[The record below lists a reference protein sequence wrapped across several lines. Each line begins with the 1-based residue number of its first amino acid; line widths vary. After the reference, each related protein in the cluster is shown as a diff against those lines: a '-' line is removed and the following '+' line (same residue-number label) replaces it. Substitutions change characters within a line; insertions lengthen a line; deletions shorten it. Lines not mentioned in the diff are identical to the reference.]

1 MEIASLFDWQTIISG
16 TLVAIIG
23 CLVRYYSKKIEKYK
37 KEAEAKEAERR
48 ENENRRRKQIDD
60 IIEHYGEILEWQ
72 KRMDEKF
79 EKIKTDMEKYTSR
92 INKVIDGG
100 LALLRDRI
108 LQSCRNFIE
117 KGSTS
122 YVARENITEM
132 YKAYHNYGGNGVV
145 TRYYEEFMKLP
156 VLDGVSGSV
165 NTEITNRCIYDK
177 FKHNNEEK
185 EQINNETSYS

>member
-23 CLVRYYSKKIEKYK
+23 CLIRYYSKKIEKYK

>member
-23 CLVRYYSKKIEKYK
+23 CLVRYYSNKIEKYK

-48 ENENRRRKQIDD
+48 ENQNRRRKQIDD

>member
-23 CLVRYYSKKIEKYK
+23 CLIRYYSKKIEKYK

-79 EKIKTDMEKYTSR
+79 DKIKTDMEKYTSR

>member
-1 MEIASLFDWQTIISG
+1 
-16 TLVAIIG
+16 
-23 CLVRYYSKKIEKYK
+23 
-37 KEAEAKEAERR
+37 
-48 ENENRRRKQIDD
+48 
-60 IIEHYGEILEWQ
+60 
-72 KRMDEKF
+72 MDEKF

>member
-37 KEAEAKEAERR
+37 REAEAKEAERR
-48 ENENRRRKQIDD
+48 ESENRRRKQIDN

-72 KRMDEKF
+72 KKMDEKF
-79 EKIKTDMEKYTSR
+79 EKIKTDMEKSTSR

-108 LQSCRNFIE
+108 LQSCRNFVE
-117 KGSTS
+117 QGSTS

-145 TRYYEEFMKLP
+145 TRYYEEYMKLP

-165 NTEITNRCIYDK
+165 NTDITSSCIHDR
-177 FKHNNEEK
+177 FNLCHDEGDNEHEAS
-185 EQINNETSYS
+185 NP